1 MLRSVR
7 LSSLDSEYLG
17 HQGGRGDRRANHRP
31 HLTFSTD
38 DPGGVRPRS
47 SWPHSHQQG
56 DGGAHE
62 PAFPSLGLPLLLL
75 HLPTQGLVHVLRSP
89 AMTWH
94 PGPRQSAESEGIFGA
109 SSE

>member
-1 MLRSVR
+1 MIA
-7 LSSLDSEYLG
+7 G
-17 HQGGRGDRRANHRP
+17 PTTGRTSHSALMTQVG
-31 HLTFSTD
+31 SG
-38 DPGGVRPRS
+38 PGLPGPTVTSR
-47 SWPHSHQQG
+47 G

-75 HLPTQGLVHVLRSP
+75 HLRTQGLVHVLRSP